1 MSDFNYYADFTTEVE
16 DTLQKIEDKITEA
29 IEWICQKWED
39 TVDTW
44 KTVISPA
51 FAYLVHRAMK
61 KVEEAFRILWDAF
74 SEFVTDIWEK
84 IDKMAGGPW
93 ELMNMSYAYTDA
105 SAHLRDEAL
114 LVARMK
120 DRIADHWD
128 GRANDA
134 FSDAMDEQ
142 VKAITSVSTGLTQ
155 ASTACAQGS
164 LQIRTIWRKVIDTL
178 LELADGMLDCIK
190 DATDAGQWVTV
201 DTGPA
206 IKFYGQ
212 IAVTVLELGNTLEG
226 FFDENAT
233 VKSSMWANLNA
244 GLPDLMA
251 GNTWPSVDSHYS
263 SDMDSKDDYVPK

>member
-93 ELMNMSYAYTDA
+93 ELMNMSYAYTDVR
-105 SAHLRDEAL
+105 LRPPARRGAPGRPDEGP
-114 LVARMK
+114 
-120 DRIADHWD
+120 DRRPL
-128 GRANDA
+128 GRAR
-134 FSDAMDEQ
+134 Q
-142 VKAITSVSTGLTQ
+142 RRVQ
-155 ASTACAQGS
+155 
-164 LQIRTIWRKVIDTL
+164 
-178 LELADGMLDCIK
+178 
-190 DATDAGQWVTV
+190 
-201 DTGPA
+201 
-206 IKFYGQ
+206 
-212 IAVTVLELGNTLEG
+212 
-226 FFDENAT
+226 
-233 VKSSMWANLNA
+233 
-244 GLPDLMA
+244 
-251 GNTWPSVDSHYS
+251 
-263 SDMDSKDDYVPK
+263 